1 MAILENGFENVFLLG
16 IRHNGDSPKN
26 VDMKSVAETL
36 PGLIEMVA
44 ITENLDCTLFYEFDR
59 IAEE

>member
-1 MAILENGFENVFLLG
+1 
-16 IRHNGDSPKN
+16 
-26 VDMKSVAETL
+26 MKSVAEKL

-44 ITENLDCTLFYEFDR
+44 ITENLDGTLFYEFDR

>member
-1 MAILENGFENVFLLG
+1 
-16 IRHNGDSPKN
+16 
-26 VDMKSVAETL
+26 MKWVAETL

-44 ITENLDCTLFYEFDR
+44 ITETFDFTKTYETDR